1 MSSTSNTSNTSK
13 KKPDQKQQG
22 LDGEGGEGNREAD
35 RHYREATERYVAE
48 GKVGPAAK
56 EAERALD
63 DEGQRRELERAEE
76 IGRSRAKEHD
86 PESRR

>member
-1 MSSTSNTSNTSK
+1 MSNTSNTSK
-13 KKPDQKQQG
+13 KTDQKPQG
-22 LDGEGGEGNREAD
+22 LGGEGDREAD
-35 RHYREATERYVAE
+35 RHYREATERYVAD

-86 PESRR
+86 PETRR

>member
-1 MSSTSNTSNTSK
+1 MSNTSNTSNTSK
-13 KKPDQKQQG
+13 KTDQKQQDLG
-22 LDGEGGEGNREAD
+22 GEGGEGNREAD

-86 PESRR
+86 PETRR

>member
-1 MSSTSNTSNTSK
+1 MSSSSKTSSTSK
-13 KKPDQKQQG
+13 KTDQTQG
-22 LDGEGGEGNREAD
+22 PEGEGGEGNREAD

-86 PESRR
+86 PETRR